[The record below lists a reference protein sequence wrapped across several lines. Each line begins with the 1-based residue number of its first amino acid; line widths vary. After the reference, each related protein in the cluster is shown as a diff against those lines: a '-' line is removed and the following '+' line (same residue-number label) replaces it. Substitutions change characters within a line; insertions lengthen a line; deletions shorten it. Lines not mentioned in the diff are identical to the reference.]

1 MFNLRMASIVCTNR
15 PLNYIPA
22 FRHTYVPSGKN
33 RSWQQALERVV
44 GINKSARG
52 NKRSDATA
60 VETTRRAKTKEAQAV
75 WQRKG
80 MRATLTS

>member
-1 MFNLRMASIVCTNR
+1 M
-15 PLNYIPA
+15 
-22 FRHTYVPSGKN
+22 
-33 RSWQQALERVV
+33 
-44 GINKSARG
+44 GINKSVRG

-80 MRATLTS
+80 LRATITS